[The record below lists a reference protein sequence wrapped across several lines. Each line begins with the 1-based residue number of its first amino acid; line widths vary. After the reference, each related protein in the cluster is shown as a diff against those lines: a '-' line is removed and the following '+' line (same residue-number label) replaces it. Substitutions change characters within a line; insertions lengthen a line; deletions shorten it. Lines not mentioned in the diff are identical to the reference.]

1 MRMRKKVFKE
11 VPEIVH
17 NAVLNALDSLEER
30 EVMSVSEIGGQRQR
44 HILRIP
50 KIAAACMV
58 CFLVTGITVSAVGIV
73 NSYRQR
79 MEALDGKEIEEYYD
93 VAKAGDTDELNRPFT
108 VEEMARYTQLEN
120 AYETGGLFPESNLSG
135 LPKGSAYDGSGVAV
149 DTSTRTI
156 YLPDRELTDEE
167 LLEIIDF
174 NHKLAYSIY
183 QTNQDRILSGDGWES
198 RLALMDDAEVDRIYL
213 VMYSTKADV
222 SGGYNRILSGE
233 EKSRYEELVR
243 CYEEEGLYT
252 NSEPAVIW
260 KPGEYSGEEVAVCVQ
275 DGNFYLPDAELT
287 DDQLLQIIDYEHKGT
302 YCLSRIH
309 DEITLGLREGYPP
322 RADVE

>member
-1 MRMRKKVFKE
+1 MKKMVFKE
-11 VPEIVH
+11 VPEVVH
-17 NAVLNALDSLEER
+17 NAVLNALDSLEEK
-30 EVMSVSEIGGQRQR
+30 EVMSVPETGGQRKR
-44 HILRIP
+44 HIPRIP
-50 KIAAACMV
+50 KIAVACMV

-79 MEALDGKEIEEYYD
+79 MEDMDGTDMERYYN
-93 VAKAGDTDELNRPFT
+93 VAMAGEANELNRLYT
-108 VEEMARYTQLEN
+108 AEEKARYAQLED
-120 AYETGGLFPESNLSG
+120 AYETGGLFPESELSC
-135 LPKGSAYDGSGVAV
+135 LSEGSAYDGNGVAL

-174 NHKLAYSIY
+174 NHKLDYSIY
-183 QTNQDRILSGDGWES
+183 QTNQDRILSEGGWQS

-213 VMYSTKADV
+213 VMFSTKADV

-260 KPGEYSGEEVAVCVQ
+260 KPGEYTGEGVAVCVQ
-275 DGNFYLPDAELT
+275 DGNYYLPDTELT
-287 DDQLLQIIDYEHKGT
+287 DDQLLQVIDYEHKGL
-302 YCLSRIH
+302 YCLGRIH
-309 DEITLGLREGYPP
+309 DEITLGLRDGYPP
-322 RADVE
+322 RADIE